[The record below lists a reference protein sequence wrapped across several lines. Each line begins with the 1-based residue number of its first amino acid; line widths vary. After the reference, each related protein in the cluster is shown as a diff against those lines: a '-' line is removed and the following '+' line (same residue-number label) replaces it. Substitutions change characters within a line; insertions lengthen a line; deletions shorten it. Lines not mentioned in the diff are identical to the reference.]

1 MNKKVEDLCL
11 IKSLI
16 NEKMNALQPGDPM
29 MLQLVQVKKRVERL
43 FKDEISVDTP
53 IGTLLA
59 YRSGD
64 VNYPGITVILRR
76 NGSDVD
82 APLAITEYTE
92 TEGEAPE
99 GPHIISRIWKDVR
112 FVEYTDR
119 LIHEKFDE
127 FFNGEYE

>member
-1 MNKKVEDLCL
+1 MEKNAENVNL

-29 MLQLVQVKKRVERL
+29 MVRLAQLMGHVDHFIE
-43 FKDEISVDTP
+43 DGISVDTP
-53 IGTLLA
+53 MGTLLA
-59 YRSGD
+59 CRSGD
-64 VNYPGITVILRR
+64 ANYPGITVVLRR
-76 NGSDVD
+76 NGNTD